1 MRKFY
6 LVQNRL
12 ESHYLRLLVLSL
24 VLPTLAVGVCLYYLI
39 FYLLAQQIGIPEAV
53 AEQLS
58 PVVEKLNIFLL
69 VAIPILFAVL
79 ISIGIFLSRKLAG
92 PIERL
97 ENELD
102 EIVENNLMSRRLKLR
117 KDDELKPMID
127 DVNILLERIE
137 NDESVKY
144 LHRL

>member
-24 VLPTLAVGVCLYYLI
+24 VLPTLAVGGCLYYLI

-69 VAIPILFAVL
+69 VAIPILFVVL

-102 EIVENNLMSRRLKLR
+102 EIVTANLMSRRLKLR

-137 NDESVKY
+137 NDESVKK
-144 LHRL
+144 